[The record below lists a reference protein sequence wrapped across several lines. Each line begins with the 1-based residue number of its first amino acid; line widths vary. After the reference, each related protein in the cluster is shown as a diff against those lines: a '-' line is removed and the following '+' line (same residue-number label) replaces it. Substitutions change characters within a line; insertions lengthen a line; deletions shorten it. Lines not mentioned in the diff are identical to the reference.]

1 MDIKNYTLLK
11 EEEIEE
17 MNGTAYMLE
26 HDRTKAKV
34 LLVLNDDK
42 NKVFNIGFRTPPS
55 DDTGVPHITEHSV
68 LCGSR
73 KFPVK
78 DPFWSWQRAP
88 LIHF

>member
-34 LLVLNDDK
+34 LLVLMMTRIRCLTLASAPRRQMIPVCRISPSILFSVVPEN
-42 NKVFNIGFRTPPS
+42 FR
-55 DDTGVPHITEHSV
+55 
-68 LCGSR
+68 
-73 KFPVK
+73 
-78 DPFWSWQRAP
+78 
-88 LIHF
+88 